1 MLDIFFLNLRKIIY
15 LTDKKKYYK
24 SIIFYSSAAF
34 LDLLALSF
42 VAPLI
47 EIITQTKSKTNIWNN
62 LIDPS
67 NPNAIYFVG
76 IILISIYII
85 KSFFNFN
92 ALYYIIRFCADVQN
106 KIRNKIFSF
115 YKNIFVSDLGDE
127 KLESYINN
135 ISYVTNVFTEN
146 ILHKSILIISEIL
159 IITIIL
165 FFLAYTNIFGF
176 CFFLFFFLIFFSIY
190 YKIVRVKI
198 KTVGK
203 KQSDALKS
211 LINIVTTVFSG
222 YKEIK
227 IFNVENFFDKKFRR
241 NSEKFLTSS
250 IDYHKLIYLPKYFL
264 EAILISFLILL
275 LLITTYFT
283 STNILSNLEIFTVY
297 LLASI
302 RLTPLAYNIFAS
314 FSVIISSK
322 FALDQISDELNK
334 IYNYGKSK
342 IYYNKNKNKIELNY
356 KSFNSLQ
363 LTNLKFSYNEK
374 NYILNDLNLRI
385 EKGDIIGL
393 KGKSGTGKT
402 TIVNLLLGLLNLNK
416 KDGKL
421 IVNDKFE
428 IDETN
433 LRSLISYTPQ
443 KPFILEGE
451 SISRNIAIGLEDS
464 EINYER
470 IKQCILSVDLNEK
483 FLKTHENKTSLLDK
497 NINSNALSGGQAQ
510 KIAIAR
516 NIYYERF
523 FNIFDEFTSALD
535 TDTEDLILK
544 NLKKVI
550 SNQTTIIISHREST
564 LKFCNKIFEL
574 KDNKLNQIKI

>member
-1 MLDIFFLNLRKIIY
+1 MLGTFLLNIKKIIY
-15 LTDKKKYYK
+15 LSDKKKYFR
-24 SIIFYSSAAF
+24 SIVFYSSAAF
-34 LDLLALSF
+34 LDLLALTF

-47 EIITQTKSKTNIWNN
+47 EIITQTKSKTNIWSN
-62 LIDPS
+62 LIDLS
-67 NPNAIYFVG
+67 NSNAIYFVG
-76 IILISIYII
+76 AILISIYII

-92 ALYYIIRFCADVQN
+92 ALYYIIRFCADAQN

-115 YKNIFVSDLGDE
+115 YKNIFITDLGDE

-146 ILHKSILIISEIL
+146 ILHKSILIISEIV
-159 IITIIL
+159 IIAIIL
-165 FFLAYTNIFGF
+165 VFLAYTNVFGF
-176 CFFLFFFLIFFSIY
+176 CFFLIFFLIFFNIY
-190 YKIVRVKI
+190 YRLVKVKI

-203 KQSDALKS
+203 EQSDALKS
-211 LINIVTTVFSG
+211 LINIVTSVFSG
-222 YKEIK
+222 YREIK
-227 IFNVENFFDKKFRR
+227 IFNVENFFDKKFKT
-241 NSEKFLTSS
+241 NSEKFLKSS

-264 EAILISFLILL
+264 EAILITFLILL

-283 STNILSNLEIFTVY
+283 STNVLSNLEIFTVY

-314 FSVIISSK
+314 FSVIVSSK
-322 FALDQISDELNK
+322 FALDQINQELNK
-334 IYNYGKSK
+334 IHNYSESK
-342 IYYNKNKNKIELNY
+342 ISFIANKNNIELNQE
-356 KSFNSLQ
+356 SFNSLE
-363 LTNLKFSYNEK
+363 LINIKFSYNKK

-385 EKGDIIGL
+385 EKGDIIGI

-402 TIVNLLLGLLNLNK
+402 TIVNLLLGLLNLDK
-416 KDGKL
+416 KDGKFL
-421 IVNDKFE
+421 VNNKFAIDK
-428 IDETN
+428 TN

-451 SISRNIAIGLEDS
+451 SISRNIAIGLEDN
-464 EINYER
+464 EIDYER

-483 FLKTHENKTSLLDK
+483 FLKIFENKTSLLDQK
-497 NINSNALSGGQAQ
+497 INSNILSGGQAQ

-516 NIYYERF
+516 NIYYKRF

-544 NLKKVI
+544 NLKKI
-550 SNQTTIIISHREST
+550 ITNQTTIIISHRDST
-564 LKFCNKIFEL
+564 LKYCNKIFEL
-574 KDNKLNQIKI
+574 KENKLNQIKI

>member
-1 MLDIFFLNLRKIIY
+1 MLDIFFLNFRKIIY
-15 LTDKKKYYK
+15 LTEKKKYFR

-85 KSFFNFN
+85 KAFFNFN
-92 ALYYIIRFCADVQN
+92 ALYYIIRFCADTQN
-106 KIRNKIFSF
+106 QIRNKIFSF

-159 IITIIL
+159 IITVIL
-165 FFLAYTNIFGF
+165 FFLAYTNVFGF
-176 CFFLFFFLIFFSIY
+176 CFFLVFFLIFFYIY

-227 IFNVENFFDKKFRR
+227 IFNVEDYFDKKFKT
-241 NSEKFLTSS
+241 NSEKFLLSS

-264 EAILISFLILL
+264 EAILITFLIFL

-314 FSVIISSK
+314 FSVIVSSK
-322 FALDQISDELNK
+322 FALDQINEDLNRINNYAKTK
-334 IYNYGKSK
+334 IFYNEN
-342 IYYNKNKNKIELNY
+342 INKIELNY
-356 KSFNSLQ
+356 DSFNSLE
-363 LTNLKFSYNEK
+363 LKNLKFSYNAK

-402 TIVNLLLGLLNLNK
+402 TIVNLLLGLLNLDK
-416 KDGKL
+416 KDGSL
-421 IVNDKFE
+421 VVNDQFE
-428 IDETN
+428 IDQTN

-451 SISRNIAIGLEDS
+451 SISRNIAIGLEDN
-464 EINYER
+464 EIDYEK
-470 IKQCILSVDLNEK
+470 IKHCILSVDLDKK
-483 FLKTHENKTSLLDK
+483 FLQTFENKTSLLDQ

-535 TDTEDLILK
+535 IDTEDLILK
-544 NLKKVI
+544 NLKKII

-564 LKFCNKIFEL
+564 LKYCNKIFEL